1 MNTYNKLRVVLIIL
15 MTISILLGA
24 YMTLKDSKEED
35 TDNIKFSKEYPKVNN
50 NNMFKYRTLKEA
62 NNLIENGSGYFFFCN
77 KDNNNCENY
86 ALYLYEEADDVSLK
100 TIYYIDIKEDIEK
113 GTNEYKK
120 LKELLKDKID
130 IIEYPLSVIVNN
142 KKIIGTNIVKDKSYW
157 NDKTIEEFKIEI
169 MGYMNQISSNMCDEE
184 CKD

>member
-1 MNTYNKLRVVLIIL
+1 MLHQQIQDNYNFVAG
-15 MTISILLGA
+15 T
-24 YMTLKDSKEED
+24 
-35 TDNIKFSKEYPKVNN
+35 
-50 NNMFKYRTLKEA
+50 
-62 NNLIENGSGYFFFCN
+62 C
-77 KDNNNCENY
+77 Y
-86 ALYLYEEADDVSLK
+86 A
-100 TIYYIDIKEDIEK
+100 EK
-113 GTNEYKK
+113 GSLLNDLKK

-142 KKIIGTNIVKDKSYW
+142 KEIIGTNIVKDKSYW